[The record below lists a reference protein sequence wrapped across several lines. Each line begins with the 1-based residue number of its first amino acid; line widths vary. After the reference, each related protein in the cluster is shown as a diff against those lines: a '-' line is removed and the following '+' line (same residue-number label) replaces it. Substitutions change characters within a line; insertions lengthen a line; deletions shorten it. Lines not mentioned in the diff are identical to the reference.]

1 MLLFIKAIEWWDKRK
16 AREPGSIDWEQ
27 ARLDREARERV
38 HREQIW
44 AWEKELRNKKDE
56 ENPNDVSR
64 GTPKNP

>member
-1 MLLFIKAIEWWDKRK
+1 MFLFIKVIEWWDKKK

-44 AWEKELRNKKDE
+44 AWEKELRKRNVTEKE
-56 ENPNDVSR
+56 
-64 GTPKNP
+64 

>member
-1 MLLFIKAIEWWDKRK
+1 MFLFIKLVKWWDRKK

-44 AWEKELRNKKDE
+44 AWERERRRKESE
-56 ENPNDVSR
+56 E
-64 GTPKNP
+64 